1 MSNNVDLK
9 VIDGQR
15 DDLENQISLAL
26 FTVFDQEVLEKK
38 VEDINQKLSPQGKLK
53 AVSDTSQKLQDV
65 Q

>member
-1 MSNNVDLK
+1 MSNKVDLK

-15 DDLENQISLAL
+15 DDLENQISHAL
-26 FTVFDQEVLEKK
+26 FTVFDQEELEKK
-38 VEDINQKLSPQGKLK
+38 VDDINQKLSPKGKLK